1 MTKLESLTLEFQC
14 WHTADVEQFIHM
26 ELKSLKLEFYR
37 VNKEKKDL
45 KKMKKKK
52 KKIWIFSMWI
62 FSFTSN
68 YHHLQ
73 LES

>member
-1 MTKLESLTLEFQC
+1 VTKPELLTLEFQC
-14 WHTADVEQFIHM
+14 WHTADVEQFIRM

-37 VNKEKKDL
+37 VNKEK
-45 KKMKKKK
+45 
-52 KKIWIFSMWI
+52 IWPFSMWI